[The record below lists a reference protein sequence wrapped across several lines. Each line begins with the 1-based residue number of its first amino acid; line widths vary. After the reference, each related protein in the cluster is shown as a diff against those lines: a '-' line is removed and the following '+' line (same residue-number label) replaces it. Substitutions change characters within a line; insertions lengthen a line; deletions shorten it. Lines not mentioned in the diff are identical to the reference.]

1 VTNPFRV
8 FMCGKSFQYYPIL
21 IPCSILFSLPVANAK
36 TVVVIIIQSVKE
48 PEPSV
53 AVCCCYRTVYR
64 PLQAASCYVFYDH
77 ANWKLWFCIN
87 VIFYVSSILLS
98 LHYLSSFFL
107 LLICLFVTSHQSFLF
122 FFFLIFSL
130 FFYLYY
136 LSCLFPHS
144 HVISGFLPWYFIKYL
159 KIVNLF

>member
-36 TVVVIIIQSVKE
+36 TVVVIIIQSVKD
-48 PEPSV
+48 PQPSV
-53 AVCCCYRTVYR
+53 AVYCCYRTVYR
-64 PLQAASCYVFYDH
+64 PLQVASCYVFYGH

-98 LHYLSSFFL
+98 LHYLSSYFL
-107 LLICLFVTSHQSFLF
+107 LSIYLFVTSLQSLLF
-122 FFFLIFSL
+122 FFFLIISL
-130 FFYLYY
+130 FFYLYH

-144 HVISGFLPWYFIKYL
+144 HVISGFLIWHFIKYL
-159 KIVNLF
+159 KMVRLF